1 MVVAVAVVVAERAT
15 YVGVMTSDVASK
27 REVEEE
33 KGGEKEREE
42 ESSSLFLG
50 SQ

>member
-1 MVVAVAVVVAERAT
+1 MAVVVAERAT

-27 REVEEE
+27 REAEEEE
-33 KGGEKEREE
+33 KEKEREE